1 MMFAAVMYAWKWQTQ
16 HRSLH
21 FRAGI
26 APGAMFFID
35 GTREDTLSPS
45 AQRSGK
51 TFLGVLQDWA
61 LRPLHPSIK
70 KIDLWH

>member
-1 MMFAAVMYAWKWQTQ
+1 MMFAAVMYAWKRQTQ

-26 APGAMFFID
+26 APGATFFIND
-35 GTREDTLSPS
+35 TREDALSPP
-45 AQRSGK
+45 ARRSGK
-51 TFLGVLQDWA
+51 TFLGVPQDWA

-70 KIDLWH
+70 KIDL